1 MKIILD
7 KLKYNSIFVN
17 INLLN
22 KLMNSDEIIKVI
34 DKLVGGIEPQGETN
48 IDNERFEN
56 LKTLTEVLEHY
67 HQKVY
72 DVSYYK
78 KRQEYSVKRA
88 GEFADKFITDSVEW
102 FDMIRK

>member
-1 MKIILD
+1 
-7 KLKYNSIFVN
+7 
-17 INLLN
+17 
-22 KLMNSDEIIKVI
+22 MNSDEIIKVI
-34 DKLVGGIEPQGETN
+34 DKLVGGIEPQGETI

-102 FDMIRK
+102 FDMIRE